1 MKFTIIFTALA
12 TVATVSAANID
23 TNAYRMARGLPPKA
37 PVKRA
42 SPVLGM
48 YSRRVI
54 ISNQFIDEA
63 CRCKARISLW
73 VTWRVQACFGILR
86 CHFRLLFRSLRP
98 WRKYSIISIHT
109 CAEKLFE
116 NTALR
121 LTGGTGSSRSF
132 PCFIMDMYE
141 VSFIVPNVPALALTE
156 VQTFCDCPSE
166 RCLLSYIYYFPPF
179 VWYLRSLL
187 LWLSLYSDDACV
199 LFYSGTLIDSER
211 VNTNIRSLIKAW
223 IKASVN
229 PLHMTNRTGLPIK
242 HMFKH
247 VPPRKCR
254 TYLLVVGK
262 LPQEQMSQWIF
273 PIARL
278 GRRGSRLVVAP
289 AVAGNTLSYQV

>member
-73 VTWRVQACFGILR
+73 VTWRVQTCFGILR
-86 CHFRLLFRSLRP
+86 CQFRLLFRSLRT

-156 VQTFCDCPSE
+156 VQTCCDYPSE

-179 VWYLRSLL
+179 V
-187 LWLSLYSDDACV
+187 
-199 LFYSGTLIDSER
+199 
-211 VNTNIRSLIKAW
+211 
-223 IKASVN
+223 
-229 PLHMTNRTGLPIK
+229 
-242 HMFKH
+242 
-247 VPPRKCR
+247 
-254 TYLLVVGK
+254 
-262 LPQEQMSQWIF
+262 
-273 PIARL
+273 
-278 GRRGSRLVVAP
+278 
-289 AVAGNTLSYQV
+289 